1 MSACGT
7 TGEWSDPL
15 DRLLDEAIQA
25 EREAPPPDPDLFLA
39 GVRDRI
45 ASSGLPPHLGSS
57 RWFQIAAAVLF
68 AIILGFVAV
77 PSASRDPADPAG
89 SGDVDVAVIEQLDL
103 LRELEGL
110 DPEELQGMDP
120 ELVEILSNLELLRNV
135 PLEILES
142 SG

>member
-1 MSACGT
+1 MTGRGT
-7 TGEWSDPL
+7 PGESSDPL

-45 ASSGLPPHLGSS
+45 ASSRVPPRRGF

-68 AIILGFVAV
+68 AIILGFVAS
-77 PSASRDPADPAG
+77 PSTMRDSADSAG
-89 SGDVDVAVIEQLDL
+89 SGEVDVAVIEQLDL
-103 LRELEGL
+103 LRELEGF
-110 DPEELQGMDP
+110 DPEELQGIDE
-120 ELVEILSNLELLRNV
+120 ELVEILSNLELLRSA